1 MGRGASTARPQVLV
15 LVSEANDLVSDLLP
29 RHRDDHVIRL
39 IVEKQLRPVD
49 FARFVGHLVSD
60 HR

>member
-1 MGRGASTARPQVLV
+1 MGRGASTACPQVLV
-15 LVSEANDLVSDLLP
+15 FVSKTNDLVSDLLS

-39 IVEKQLRPVD
+39 IVEKQLGPVD

>member
-1 MGRGASTARPQVLV
+1 MGGGASAARPQVLV
-15 LVSEANDLVSDLLP
+15 FVSKTNDLVSNLLP
-29 RHRDDHVIRL
+29 RHRDNHVIRL
-39 IVEKQLRPVD
+39 IVEKELGPVD